1 MAAAPERTAL
11 VFDTNAARF
20 AQDVLERSKKAV
32 VAVDFWAP
40 WCGPCR
46 ALGPVLEQLAA
57 SYGGRM
63 YVARVNTDE
72 EGTLAAQFG
81 IRSIPDVRIF
91 RDGRV
96 VDSFVGAQ
104 PLQRLKPLFD
114 KHVPAA
120 ADAPQIRAQELLR
133 NGDTAGAE
141 ALLRPIV
148 EKDRDDHAARLHLAE
163 ALARLG
169 KLDESLATLNELPA
183 DQHMSAA
190 ADAVRARVNF
200 TRHLPAQS
208 ELPAL
213 QKKAEDDAV
222 KAAPHDLL
230 RLASHEILRGD
241 PQRGLDLLLAL
252 VQRNPRDDFA
262 RTHLRDAF
270 SLLGDDDDR
279 VARARRRMA
288 ALLH

>member
-1 MAAAPERTAL
+1 MITSAASVGVTGRMDCCLGVFETSAPGPRSDTAARAHVRSATVSILVQAMAAAPERTAL

-190 ADAVRARVNF
+190 A
-200 TRHLPAQS
+200 
-208 ELPAL
+208 
-213 QKKAEDDAV
+213 
-222 KAAPHDLL
+222 
-230 RLASHEILRGD
+230 
-241 PQRGLDLLLAL
+241 
-252 VQRNPRDDFA
+252 
-262 RTHLRDAF
+262 
-270 SLLGDDDDR
+270 
-279 VARARRRMA
+279 
-288 ALLH
+288 